1 VQLPITIGLH
11 RSRILDVL
19 IFIFALIG
27 SGANLAFSI
36 KPLIQFVLLI
46 LVWAVS
52 ALAWRQLSTQVSQL
66 RLGRNGEIALLRAGS
81 DVFEAANIMS
91 AATVHP
97 WLTVFYLKTAAGP
110 AYTLIVTVD
119 SLKADNF
126 RRLRVFL
133 RWRADFSVPDDDV

>member
-1 VQLPITIGLH
+1 MQLPITIGLH

-19 IFIFALIG
+19 IFLFALIG
-27 SGANLAFSI
+27 SGANLAFSS
-36 KPLIQFVLLI
+36 KPLIQFLLLI

-52 ALAWRQLSTQVSQL
+52 ALAWRQLSTHVSQL
-66 RLGRNGEIALLRAGS
+66 RLGSNGEIALLRPGNDA
-81 DVFEAANIMS
+81 FEAAHILS

-97 WLTVFYLKTAAGP
+97 WLTVFRLETVAGP
-110 AYTLIVTVD
+110 AYTVIVTVD